1 MSIKMENKKD
11 INKPIHSGH
20 RKRVIN
26 KFIEHGLDSFEEHE
40 VLEMLLFFSV
50 PRIDTNP
57 LAHRLIEEF
66 GSVQNVLS
74 AEPQELKLVKGVG
87 DNTAALIS
95 LFRNIRKY
103 QNTQLIEKNIRFDA
117 THEIGEFCV
126 KYFSEHIDESAIM
139 LSVDSKR
146 RLKKVSVISTGTF
159 SETAFYAEKI
169 MKTALTVRAP
179 LIVIAHNHPGGK
191 LTPSTA
197 DKILTRQLYDLMD
210 AVHIKLVDHIICN
223 EKHFTSLRECGLFDK
238 TWGEVR

>member
-66 GSVQNVLS
+66 GSLQNVLS

-146 RLKKVSVISTGTF
+146 RLKKVSVISNGNVN
-159 SETAFYAEKI
+159 ETYFDINKI
-169 MKTALTVRAP
+169 MKDALNFRAAGV
-179 LIVIAHNHPGGK
+179 IVAHNHPNGI
-191 LTPSTA
+191 LQPSSS
-197 DKILTRQLYDLMD
+197 DVILTKEIHDLLRG
-210 AVHIKLVDHIICN
+210 VHIQLIDHIICN
-223 EKHFTSLRECGLFDK
+223 ERYFTSFNERGLFDK
-238 TWGEVR
+238 F

>member
-1 MSIKMENKKD
+1 MSIKMENKKY

-66 GSVQNVLS
+66 GSLQNVLS

-146 RLKKVSVISTGTF
+146 RLKKVSVISNGNVN
-159 SETAFYAEKI
+159 ETYFDINKI
-169 MKTALTVRAP
+169 MKDALNFRAAGV
-179 LIVIAHNHPGGK
+179 IVAHNHPNGI
-191 LTPSTA
+191 LQPSSS
-197 DKILTRQLYDLMD
+197 DVILTKEIHDLLRG
-210 AVHIKLVDHIICN
+210 VHIQLIDHIICN
-223 EKHFTSLRECGLFDK
+223 ERYFTSFNERGLFDK
-238 TWGEVR
+238 F

>member
-1 MSIKMENKKD
+1 MSIKVENKKD
-11 INKPIHSGH
+11 INKLIHSGH

-66 GSVQNVLS
+66 GSLQNVLS

-139 LSVDSKR
+139 LSMDSKR
-146 RLKKVSVISTGTF
+146 RLKKVSVISNGNVN
-159 SETAFYAEKI
+159 ETYFDINKI
-169 MKTALTVRAP
+169 MKDALNFRAAG
-179 LIVIAHNHPGGK
+179 VVVAHNHPNGI
-191 LTPSTA
+191 LQPSSS
-197 DKILTRQLYDLMD
+197 DIILTKEIRDLLMG
-210 AVHIKLVDHIICN
+210 VHIQLIDHIICN
-223 EKHFTSLRECGLFDK
+223 ERYFTSFNERGLFDK
-238 TWGEVR
+238 C

>member
-1 MSIKMENKKD
+1 MSIEVENKKD
-11 INKPIHSGH
+11 INKSIHSGH

-50 PRIDTNP
+50 PRVDTNP

-66 GSVQNVLS
+66 GSLQNVLS

-117 THEIGEFCV
+117 THEIGDFCI

-139 LSVDSKR
+139 LSMDSKR
-146 RLKKVSVISTGTF
+146 RLKKVSVISNGNAN
-159 SETAFYAEKI
+159 ETYFDINKI
-169 MKTALTVRAP
+169 MKDALNFRAAGV
-179 LIVIAHNHPGGK
+179 IIAHNHPNGI
-191 LTPSTA
+191 LQPSSS
-197 DKILTRQLYDLMD
+197 DIILTKEIHDLLMG
-210 AVHIKLVDHIICN
+210 VHIQLIDHIICN
-223 EKHFTSLRECGLFDK
+223 ERYFTSFNERGLFDK
-238 TWGEVR
+238 C

>member
-1 MSIKMENKKD
+1 MSIKIENKKD

-40 VLEMLLFFSV
+40 VLELLLFFSV

-66 GSVQNVLS
+66 GSLQNVLS

-146 RLKKVSVISTGTF
+146 RLKKVSVISNGNVN
-159 SETAFYAEKI
+159 ETYFDINKI
-169 MKTALTVRAP
+169 MKDALNFRAAGV
-179 LIVIAHNHPGGK
+179 IVAHNHPNGI
-191 LTPSTA
+191 LQPSTS
-197 DKILTRQLYDLMD
+197 DVILTKEIHDLLTG
-210 AVHIKLVDHIICN
+210 VHIQLIDHIICN
-223 EKHFTSLRECGLFDK
+223 ERYFTSFNERGLFDK
-238 TWGEVR
+238 F